1 MSERGGARPGA
12 GRKKGSLSP
21 EKKRDALERQAIKKE
36 LATSGKTPLQIF
48 ADVMAGGE
56 RAAKITPMQ
65 FEAAKAAAP
74 YMHPRLTSVQMNA
87 TLKRS
92 AADYTDDELR
102 AIAGGGAEGSAD

>member
-1 MSERGGARPGA
+1 
-12 GRKKGSLSP
+12 
-21 EKKRDALERQAIKKE
+21 
-36 LATSGKTPLQIF
+36 
-48 ADVMAGGE
+48 
-56 RAAKITPMQ
+56 MQ

-102 AIAGGGAEGSAD
+102 AIAGGSAEGSED